1 MIQSMTGYGSESIE
15 TEIGKIQI
23 DLKSLNSK
31 SIDINLILG
40 TNLKA
45 YENDFRV
52 QISKLLKRGKI
63 DLKLIE
69 DVSQNNVSHKINPKV
84 IKHYIKDLKKI
95 SSASDNELLKIAV
108 KLPDSI
114 SVIEIKHSEMLKK
127 KIFKCLYNAI
137 KKLINFRVLEGL
149 ALKNDIIIN
158 IETIKKNLIK
168 VQQLAPNRTK
178 KIKDKFVRSMNKL
191 NHEFNKDRM
200 EQEIIYY
207 IEKLDLNEEIIRLKN
222 HIVFFNKIVKNK
234 SDLKGKK
241 LMFITQEIGREI
253 NTIGSKAN
261 NSNIQQRV
269 VEMKSALEKIK
280 EQLLNVL

>member
-1 MIQSMTGYGSESIE
+1 MTGDGSESIE

-40 TNLKA
+40 SNFKA

-52 QISKLLKRGKI
+52 QISKLLFRGKI

-84 IKHYIKDLKKI
+84 IKHYIKDLKKM

-114 SVIEIKHSEMLKK
+114 SVMEIKHSEMLKK

-149 ALKNDIIIN
+149 ALKNDIIKN

-168 VQQLAPNRTK
+168 VQQLAPDRTK
-178 KIKDKFVRSMNKL
+178 KIKDKFIKSINKPK
-191 NHEFNKDRM
+191 HEFSKDRM

-207 IEKLDLNEEIIRLKN
+207 IEKLDLIEEIIRLKN

-234 SDLKGKK
+234 SDVKGKK
-241 LMFITQEIGREI
+241 LMFIAQEIGREI
-253 NTIGSKAN
+253 NTIGSKAY

>member
-1 MIQSMTGYGSESIE
+1 MTGYGSESIE
-15 TEIGKIQI
+15 SEIGKIQI

-40 TNLKA
+40 SNLKA

-52 QISKLLKRGKI
+52 QISKMLMRGKI
-63 DLKLIE
+63 DLKITE
-69 DVSQNNVSHKINPKV
+69 DISQNNASHEINQKV
-84 IKHYIKDLKKI
+84 IKDYIKDLKKM

-114 SVIEIKHSEMLKK
+114 SATEIKHSETLKK
-127 KIFKCLYNAI
+127 KIFKCFYDAI
-137 KKLINFRVLEGL
+137 KKLTNFRVLEGK
-149 ALKNDIIIN
+149 ALKKDIIIN
-158 IETIKKNLIK
+158 LDTIKKNLIK

-178 KIKDKFVRSMNKL
+178 KIKDKLKKSMNKL
-191 NHEFNKDRM
+191 NFEFSKDRM

-241 LMFITQEIGREI
+241 LMFISQEIGREI

>member
-1 MIQSMTGYGSESIE
+1 MTGYGSESIE

-191 NHEFNKDRM
+191 NHEFSKDRM

>member
-31 SIDINLILG
+31 GIDINLILG

-114 SVIEIKHSEMLKK
+114 SVMEIKHSEMLKK

-191 NHEFNKDRM
+191 NHEFSKDRM

-207 IEKLDLNEEIIRLKN
+207 IEKLDLNEEVIRLKN

-241 LMFITQEIGREI
+241 LMFIAQEIGREI

>member
-1 MIQSMTGYGSESIE
+1 MESYKSNNTSVRGSYNYNVPSPRNQSYHQNNFKT
-15 TEIGKIQI
+15 
-23 DLKSLNSK
+23 
-31 SIDINLILG
+31 
-40 TNLKA
+40 

-52 QISKLLKRGKI
+52 QISKLLYRGKI

-114 SVIEIKHSEMLKK
+114 SIIEIKHSEMLKK
-127 KIFKCLYNAI
+127 KIFNCLYNAI

-178 KIKDKFVRSMNKL
+178 KIKDKFVRSINKL
-191 NHEFNKDRM
+191 NHEFSKDRM

>member
-1 MIQSMTGYGSESIE
+1 MSGYGSESIE

-31 SIDINLILG
+31 NIDINLILG
-40 TNLKA
+40 SNFSA

-63 DLKLIE
+63 DLKIIE
-69 DVSQNNVSHKINPKV
+69 DFSQNNVLHEINPKV

-95 SSASDNELLKIAV
+95 TSVSDNQLLKIAV
-108 KLPDSI
+108 KLPDSV
-114 SVIEIKHSEMLKK
+114 SSIEINHSEMLKK
-127 KIFKCLYNAI
+127 KIFKCLYNTI

-158 IETIKKNLIK
+158 IETIEKNLIK

-178 KIKDKFVRSMNKL
+178 KIKDKFIKSMNKL
-191 NHEFNKDRM
+191 NYEFSKDRM

-207 IEKLDLNEEIIRLKN
+207 IEKFDLNEEIIRLKN
-222 HIVFFNKIVKNK
+222 HILFFIKTVNNK
-234 SDLKGKK
+234 SDVKGKK
-241 LMFITQEIGREI
+241 LMFIAQEIGREI
-253 NTIGSKAN
+253 NTMGSKAN

>member
-114 SVIEIKHSEMLKK
+114 SVVEIKHSEMLKK

-178 KIKDKFVRSMNKL
+178 KIKDKFIKSMNKL
-191 NHEFNKDRM
+191 NHEFSKDRM

>member
-1 MIQSMTGYGSESIE
+1 MSGYGSESIE

-40 TNLKA
+40 SNFSA

-63 DLKLIE
+63 DLKIIE
-69 DVSQNNVSHKINPKV
+69 DFSQNNVSHEINPKV
-84 IKHYIKDLKKI
+84 IKHYIKDLKKMT
-95 SSASDNELLKIAV
+95 SASDNQLLKIAV
-108 KLPDSI
+108 KLPDSV
-114 SVIEIKHSEMLKK
+114 SSIEIKHTEMLKK
-127 KIFKCLYNAI
+127 KIFKCFNSTI
-137 KKLINFRVLEGL
+137 KKLINFRVFEGL

-158 IETIKKNLIK
+158 IETIEKNLIK

-178 KIKDKFVRSMNKL
+178 KIKDKFIKSMNKL
-191 NHEFNKDRM
+191 NYEFSKDRM

-207 IEKLDLNEEIIRLKN
+207 IEKFDLNEEIIRLKN
-222 HIVFFNKIVKNK
+222 HILFFIKTVNNK
-234 SDLKGKK
+234 SDVKGKK
-241 LMFITQEIGREI
+241 LMFIAQEIGREI
-253 NTIGSKAN
+253 NTMGSKAN

>member
-40 TNLKA
+40 SNFKA

-52 QISKLLKRGKI
+52 QISKLINRGKI

-69 DVSQNNVSHKINPKV
+69 DVNQNNVSHKINPKV

-114 SVIEIKHSEMLKK
+114 SVVEIKHSEMLKK

-137 KKLINFRVLEGL
+137 KKLINFRVSEGL

-178 KIKDKFVRSMNKL
+178 KIKDKFIKSMNKL
-191 NHEFNKDRM
+191 NHEFSKDRM

-222 HIVFFNKIVKNK
+222 HIVFFNKTLKNK
-234 SDLKGKK
+234 SDVKGKK
-241 LMFITQEIGREI
+241 LMFIAQEIGREI

>member
-40 TNLKA
+40 SNFKA

-52 QISKLLKRGKI
+52 QISKLINRGKI

-114 SVIEIKHSEMLKK
+114 SVMEIKHSEMLKK

>member
-1 MIQSMTGYGSESIE
+1 MTGYGSESIE

-137 KKLINFRVLEGL
+137 KKLTNFRVLEGL

-178 KIKDKFVRSMNKL
+178 KIKDKFIKSMNKL
-191 NHEFNKDRM
+191 NHEFSKDRM

-222 HIVFFNKIVKNK
+222 HIVFFNKTLKNK
-234 SDLKGKK
+234 SDVKGKK
-241 LMFITQEIGREI
+241 LMFIAQEIGREI

>member
-1 MIQSMTGYGSESIE
+1 MTGYGSESIE

-23 DLKSLNSK
+23 DVKSLNSK

-40 TNLKA
+40 SNFKA

-52 QISKLLKRGKI
+52 QISKLLYRGKI

-69 DVSQNNVSHKINPKV
+69 DVSQKNVSHKINPKV
-84 IKHYIKDLKKI
+84 IKHYIKDLKRM

-114 SVIEIKHSEMLKK
+114 SVMEIKHSEMLKK

-178 KIKDKFVRSMNKL
+178 KIKDKFIKSINKL
-191 NHEFNKDRM
+191 NHEFSKDRM

-234 SDLKGKK
+234 SDVKGKK
-241 LMFITQEIGREI
+241 LMFIAQEIGREI

>member
-241 LMFITQEIGREI
+241 LMFIAQEIGREI

>member
-114 SVIEIKHSEMLKK
+114 SIIEIKHSEMLKK

-137 KKLINFRVLEGL
+137 KKLTNFRVLEGL

-178 KIKDKFVRSMNKL
+178 KIKDKFIKSINKL
-191 NHEFNKDRM
+191 NHEFSKDRM

>member
-1 MIQSMTGYGSESIE
+1 MTGYGSESIE

-52 QISKLLKRGKI
+52 QISKLINRGKI

-69 DVSQNNVSHKINPKV
+69 DVHQNNVSHKINPKV

-114 SVIEIKHSEMLKK
+114 SVVEIKHSEMLKK